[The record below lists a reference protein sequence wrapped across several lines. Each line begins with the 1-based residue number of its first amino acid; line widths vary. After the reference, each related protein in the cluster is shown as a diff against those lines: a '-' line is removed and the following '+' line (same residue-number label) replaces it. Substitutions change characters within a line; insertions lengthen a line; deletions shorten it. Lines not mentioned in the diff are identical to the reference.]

1 MIPSGLELIDGYRRR
16 ELSPVE
22 VTRSVLERI
31 DRVNPELNAFVT
43 LTPDLALEAAREAE
57 RAYAEG
63 RAGQLAGVPVSI
75 KDLTPTKGVR
85 TTWGSLLHER
95 EVPDADAPFVARVRE
110 SGGVIIGKTA
120 TPEMGWKGE
129 TTSLVHGTTHNPW
142 RHGRTAGG
150 SSGGAAAAVAAGL
163 GQLAQGGD
171 GAGSIRIPAAFC
183 GIAGL
188 KTTRGLVPRFP
199 PSGSALSV
207 VGPMARTV
215 ADCALLLDATARTRT
230 LAGLDE
236 PVDGLRAAWS
246 GDLGYAAVE
255 PEVLGAVERA
265 AHLLAEGAGLAI
277 ADDHPQLDDPWPFI
291 DVIWAANQAS
301 HHAENFRQ
309 VRELLDPGRAEVVAR
324 GLTIPAT
331 AYVAAQDARAGYELA
346 WDGFMA
352 GYDLMLTPTVPVTAF
367 LAGTD
372 NPPMVAGRPV
382 EYLSWTAFTYPFNA
396 TGQPAATVPCGLVDG
411 LPVGL
416 QIVGRR
422 GEDALVLRA
431 ARAFERLCPWSYD
444 EMECG

>member
-1 MIPSGLELIDGYRRR
+1 
-16 ELSPVE
+16 
-22 VTRSVLERI
+22 
-31 DRVNPELNAFVT
+31 
-43 LTPDLALEAAREAE
+43 
-57 RAYAEG
+57 
-63 RAGQLAGVPVSI
+63 
-75 KDLTPTKGVR
+75 
-85 TTWGSLLHER
+85 
-95 EVPDADAPFVARVRE
+95 
-110 SGGVIIGKTA
+110 
-120 TPEMGWKGE
+120 
-129 TTSLVHGTTHNPW
+129 W

-301 HHAENFRQ
+301 DHAENF
-309 VRELLDPGRAEVVAR
+309 
-324 GLTIPAT
+324 
-331 AYVAAQDARAGYELA
+331 
-346 WDGFMA
+346 
-352 GYDLMLTPTVPVTAF
+352 
-367 LAGTD
+367 
-372 NPPMVAGRPV
+372 
-382 EYLSWTAFTYPFNA
+382 
-396 TGQPAATVPCGLVDG
+396 
-411 LPVGL
+411 
-416 QIVGRR
+416 
-422 GEDALVLRA
+422 
-431 ARAFERLCPWSYD
+431 
-444 EMECG
+444 